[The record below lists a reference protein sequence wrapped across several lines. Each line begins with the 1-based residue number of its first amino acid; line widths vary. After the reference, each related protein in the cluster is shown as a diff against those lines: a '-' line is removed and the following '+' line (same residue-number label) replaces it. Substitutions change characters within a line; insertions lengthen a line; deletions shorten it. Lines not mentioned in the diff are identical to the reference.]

1 VAKITSTKKLVI
13 EDYPAEVKPW
23 IKKLIDPLNRF
34 LEQSYYALV
43 NGLTIADNLKGQ
55 VSSLDVVASQEYP
68 IAFAWR
74 LNERP
79 TVLLVG
85 NCEESTGGTVAAFST
100 AWTYNNGQVL
110 VTFTGLDTAKKY
122 TIKLVGLV

>member
-1 VAKITSTKKLVI
+1 MAKITSTKKLVL

-23 IKKLIDPLNRF
+23 IKKLLDPLNRF
-34 LEQSYYALV
+34 LEQAYYALV
-43 NGLTIADNLKGQ
+43 QGLTIEDNLKGQ

-79 TVLLVG
+79 TALLVA
-85 NCEESTGGTVAAFST
+85 NCSESTGGTVAAFST
-100 AWTYNNGQVL
+100 GWTYSNGQVL

>member
-1 VAKITSTKKLVI
+1 VSKITSTKKVVV
-13 EDYPAEVKPW
+13 EDFPAEVRPW
-23 IKKLIDPLNRF
+23 IKKLLDPLNRF
-34 LEQSYYALV
+34 LEQAYYALV

-79 TVLLVG
+79 TALLVA
-85 NCEESTGGTVAAFST
+85 NCSESTGGTVAAFST
-100 AWTYNNGQVL
+100 GWTYANGQVL